1 MRAAWNPVQCADR
14 LQAQRSCA
22 VGLFSAIMLLA
33 PIGCAPVAPQLVQ
46 VVPDPPHAM
55 EFVHQA
61 KTVYELR
68 PAGAAIRVWWRTVS
82 DEGVVEHPVSVVRAG
97 ERGRFDVFLTSC
109 EALRFFRGP
118 LRASIVHDGQ
128 RNGFELAR
136 GEELLHAGTV
146 RPVHALQPGRAVV
159 LQQARY
165 FLPDNP
171 HFAGGLGRSAPSP
184 QVPADVVVELW
195 AMLIE

>member
-1 MRAAWNPVQCADR
+1 MSEARQNGLRAVA
-14 LQAQRSCA
+14 LQFRQS
-22 VGLFSAIMLLA
+22 FSAGVLSAIGLLA
-33 PIGCAPVAPQLVQ
+33 WVGCAPAGPQLVQ

-68 PAGAAIRVWWRTVS
+68 PAGAAIRVWWRTVA
-82 DEGVVEHPVSVVRAG
+82 DEGVVEHPAVVVRAG
-97 ERGRFDVFLTSC
+97 ERGRFDAFLTSC
-109 EALRFFRGP
+109 EARRFFRGP
-118 LRASIVHDGQ
+118 LRAAIVYDGQ

-146 RPVHALQPGRAVV
+146 RPVHALQPGRAVI

-165 FLPDNP
+165 FLPGNP
-171 HFAGGLGRSAPSP
+171 HFAGGLGRAAPSP
-184 QVPADVVVELW
+184 QVPADIVVELW